1 MFLIFGGEDE
11 LVVKGYTD
19 ASFQTDK
26 DDSKS
31 QSGFVF
37 CLNGGAVSWKSSKQ
51 DTMVDSTTEAEYIA
65 ASEAAK
71 EVLWIRKFV
80 SDLGVVPSA
89 SSPVDLYCDNSGVVA
104 LAKEPRTTNK
114 SRHILR
120 KYHLIHN
127 FAERG
132 DVKVCKVHTDS
143 NVADPLTKPLPQPK
157 HEAHMRSMGIRYL
170 HQ

>member
-1 MFLIFGGEDE
+1 MSTRG
-11 LVVKGYTD
+11 VCPT
-19 ASFQTDK
+19 

-31 QSGFVF
+31 QYGFVF

-51 DTMVDSTTEAEYIA
+51 DTVADSTIEAEYIA

-71 EVLWIRKFV
+71 EAVWIGKFV

-89 SSPVDLYCDNSGVVA
+89 SNPVDLYCDNSGVVA

-120 KYHLIHN
+120 KYHLIRN
-127 FAERG
+127 FVERG

-157 HEAHMRSMGIRYL
+157 HEAQMRSMGIIYL

>member
-19 ASFQTDK
+19 ASFQIDK
-26 DDSKS
+26 DDSAS

-51 DTMVDSTTEAEYIA
+51 DTVADSTIEADYIA
-65 ASEAAK
+65 AFDAAK
-71 EVLWIRKFV
+71 EAVWIKKII
-80 SDLGVVPSA
+80 SELGVVPSA
-89 SSPVDLYCDNSGVVA
+89 SSPVDLYCDNSRDIV
-104 LAKEPRTTNK
+104 LAKEPRSHKK
-114 SRHILR
+114 SKHILR
-120 KYHLIHN
+120 KYHLIRH
-127 FAERG
+127 FVERG
-132 DVKVCKVHTDS
+132 DVKVSKVNTDS